1 MILYIKYSIL
11 ANFAKWRENYP
22 SFIKAWG
29 GSMKRFSLLFLC
41 LAVASAASFAANPPK
56 GPVTLRFSWWGGED
70 RHKATLK
77 AIDIYQRRNPDVKI
91 EAEYGGFDGYY
102 QKLVT
107 QLAGGTAADIV
118 QIDQPWLF
126 ELSSKG
132 DIFYPLDKD
141 PSIDLSGFNST
152 FLKSYC
158 SYGNKICGLPTGI
171 NGECL
176 LVDTKLLQKSG
187 ALTSPKWTW
196 ETILGEGKKVN
207 AANRSAYFFALD
219 PQQVR
224 FFFERYMAQV
234 AGGLVG
240 DDKRILFTE
249 KQAADAFAY
258 FKKLLDQKVIAPF
271 PETILYNRKVQEN
284 PDWIN
289 GNMAVAWTWTSNLI
303 QTKAG
308 KSGLEIAELPIMD
321 KAVDTGVITR
331 PSQVMAVNAAS
342 ANRDEAVK
350 FLNFFFNE
358 PEALEAL
365 GSSRGVPPTELGRKL
380 LTSKGLLDPQ
390 VSAGTDWSLSKMGK
404 PQSVWQINSEV
415 AQVLDDLIEKFG
427 FGKLTPAQAAKELM
441 SSLKSKLATL

>member
-1 MILYIKYSIL
+1 
-11 ANFAKWRENYP
+11 
-22 SFIKAWG
+22 
-29 GSMKRFSLLFLC
+29 MKRLALFFLC
-41 LAVASAASFAANPPK
+41 LVVASAAAFAAGASK

-77 AIDIYQRRNPDVKI
+77 AIDIYQKRNPDVKI

-107 QLAGGTAADIV
+107 QLAGGTAADII

-132 DIFYPLDKD
+132 EIFYPLDND
-141 PSIDLSGFNST
+141 PAIDLKGFSAT

-158 SYGNKICGLPTGI
+158 SYGSKVRGLPTGI

-176 LVDTKLLQKSG
+176 LADSKLLKQSG
-187 ALTSPKWTW
+187 ASTSPRWTW
-196 ETILGEGKKVN
+196 ETILSEGKKVN
-207 AANRSAYFFALD
+207 AANKSAYFFALD

-234 AGGLVG
+234 SGGLVG
-240 DDKRILFTE
+240 DDKKILFTE
-249 KQAADAFAY
+249 KQAADAFGY
-258 FKKLLDQKVIAPF
+258 FKQLIDQKVLAPF
-271 PETILYNRKVQEN
+271 SETILYNRKVQEN
-284 PDWIN
+284 PEWIN

-308 KSGLEIAELPIMD
+308 KSGLEVAELPIMA
-321 KAVDTGVITR
+321 KAVDSGVITR

-342 ANRDEAVK
+342 ANRAEAAK
-350 FLNFFFNE
+350 FLNFFFND

-380 LTSKGLLDPQ
+380 LTSKGLLDQQ

-441 SSLKSKLATL
+441 DSLKSKLATL